1 MSGGSVI
8 QKWLNNI
15 SLFFQT
21 GGYLIVGGKIL
32 KILVIV
38 IVTKIIIQVG
48 GAFIKRMFDKQ
59 ISIIPN
65 AKIDER
71 KNKTLRSLVQSILT
85 YVVYF
90 IAALMILGE
99 LGVQTASILAT
110 AGIGGLAIGFGAQ
123 NLVKDIIT
131 GFFILFEDQYAVGDF
146 VTIGDISGT
155 VMEIGLRVTKIRG
168 FKGDINI
175 IPNGQ
180 IAQVTNFSRSN
191 SLAII
196 DMNISYDTD
205 MSEAVKVMEETARQY
220 AEGNPDIVEE
230 PQVLGITEFGDSR
243 ITLRAVVR
251 TLPLKHWGVERELRK
266 LMKEAF
272 NKNGI
277 TIPLPVTVVI
287 HKNES

>member
-1 MSGGSVI
+1 MSGGNVI
-8 QKWLNNI
+8 QNWLKTI
-15 SLFFQT
+15 RLFFQT
-21 GGYLIVGGKIL
+21 GSYLIVGGKIL
-32 KILVIV
+32 KILIIAFVSKV
-38 IVTKIIIQVG
+38 IIQVG
-48 GAFIKRMFDKQ
+48 RNLIKRMFDKQ
-59 ISIIPN
+59 ISIIPH
-65 AKIDER
+65 ARIDER
-71 KNKTLRSLVQSILT
+71 KNNTLKSLVQSIMT

-90 IAALMILGE
+90 IAILIILGE
-99 LGVQTASILAT
+99 LGVQTTSILAT

-180 IAQVTNFSRSN
+180 ITRVTNFSRSN

-205 MSEAVKVMEETARQY
+205 VSEAVKIMEDTANKY
-220 AEGNPDIVEE
+220 AEGNQDIVEK
-230 PQVLGITEFGDSR
+230 PQVLGITEFGDSK
-243 ITLRAVVR
+243 ITIRAIVR

-277 TIPLPVTVVI
+277 AMPLPVTVVI
-287 HKNES
+287 HNNKS